1 MLTDKKND
9 LLYILNI
16 LESIEKIWTYSAES
30 KSAEELYELNDQMN
44 FNACLNLL
52 ANIGES
58 IGKISDDLKLD
69 NPNVEWRKIKDFR
82 NKISHDY
89 MGIDVFI
96 TFKVI
101 NENLKKLQNSL
112 IEILSHRI
120 SMKILDLDEYLIAKE
135 SKYYKHIQFQEI
147 DKKLST

>member
-30 KSAEELYELNDQMN
+30 ESAEELYELNDQMN
-44 FNACLNLL
+44 LNACLNLL

-58 IGKISDDLKLD
+58 IGKISDDLKLN

-89 MGIDVFI
+89 MGIDVLI

-101 NENLKKLQNSL
+101 NDNLKNLKNSL
-112 IEILSHRI
+112 IEILSYRI
-120 SMKILDLDEYLIAKE
+120 SIKILDLDEYLVAKK
-135 SKYYKHIQFQEI
+135 SKYYKHIEFQQI
-147 DKKLST
+147 DKKIST